1 MHTRRKGAHR
11 RNYAVGSEVAE
22 NGKWKS
28 SLAVY
33 RLRYNVEIL
42 FTVYTVNIK
51 PYISVYGILDPGEL
65 PRTHLKP
72 FRSGEFGGTTIFFG
86 LLQ

>member
-1 MHTRRKGAHR
+1 MQTRRKGAHG

-33 RLRYNVEIL
+33 RKRYKVL
-42 FTVYTVNIK
+42 
-51 PYISVYGILDPGEL
+51 SVYGIRYTVYGI
-65 PRTHLKP
+65 RYTVYGI
-72 FRSGEFGGTTIFFG
+72 RYIF
-86 LLQ
+86 